1 VLLFSEL
8 VKLIAGTSG
17 VLVLVPATVP
27 AGGSGD
33 EAGRA
38 GDAGDAGEGVWR
50 SFIAL
55 TQ

>member
-1 VLLFSEL
+1 M
-8 VKLIAGTSG
+8 VKLITGTSG
-17 VLVLVPATVP
+17 ATVLVPATVP

-33 EAGRA
+33 EVGR
-38 GDAGDAGEGVWR
+38 AGDAGEGVWR

>member
-1 VLLFSEL
+1 M
-8 VKLIAGTSG
+8 VKLITGTSG
-17 VLVLVPATVP
+17 ATVLVP

-33 EAGRA
+33 EVGR
-38 GDAGDAGEGVWR
+38 AGDAGEGVWR